1 MGKITRLYICD
12 RKAACAERAGCSSPD
27 YAGEC
32 HHTTDR
38 SHAKSGGFTLEEKAG
53 ELMLPDNVEVIHAND
68 GSMFLVEHEEGEDLK
83 KC

>member
-38 SHAKSGGFTLEEKAG
+38 SHAKTGGFTVEERDG
-53 ELMLPDNVEVIHAND
+53 RLVIPDNVKIIRSDD
-68 GSMFLVEHEEGEDLK
+68 GDLWLVEEEDG
-83 KC
+83 

>member
-1 MGKITRLYICD
+1 MGIFKRVYICD

-32 HHTTDR
+32 RHTTDR
-38 SHAKSGGFTLEEKAG
+38 SHAKNGGFTLEEKAG

-68 GSMFLVEHEEGEDLK
+68 GSMFLVEHEEGEELK

>member
-27 YAGEC
+27 YNGEC
-32 HHTTDR
+32 RHTTDR
-38 SHAKSGGFTLEEKAG
+38 SHAKNGGFTLEEKAG
-53 ELMLPDNVEVIHAND
+53 ELMLSDNVEVIHAND
-68 GSMFLVEHEEGEDLK
+68 GSLFLVEREDGEELK